1 MIVSIFAFWGCQKG
15 INLDDVSIPNR
26 SSQTNLAIQIAEEV
40 GIMHNE
46 GLDYCYSKLNAIN
59 NIEFVFE
66 DSLKMLL
73 DREIKLYAD
82 SYIASKRYD
91 FSDVFCSN
99 IDNNISVTLNKVFND
114 SLPTLIFQNR
124 VQAMYYDS
132 IISIVENELLSYNDV
147 LLYLNTLKENVI
159 NNFSNQE
166 DLLVVLVGIEVA
178 KNSYI
183 YWYNDVKWK
192 SLLQILNHHLIE
204 NGLIGE
210 MFGMAI
216 LLELLVELLVDC
228 QVVYLV
234 SEQGLYWEVLA
245 GVPEWQ

>member
-91 FSDVFCSN
+91 FSDVFVL
-99 IDNNISVTLNKVFND
+99 ILITISA
-114 SLPTLIFQNR
+114 SL
-124 VQAMYYDS
+124 
-132 IISIVENELLSYNDV
+132 
-147 LLYLNTLKENVI
+147 
-159 NNFSNQE
+159 
-166 DLLVVLVGIEVA
+166 
-178 KNSYI
+178 
-183 YWYNDVKWK
+183 
-192 SLLQILNHHLIE
+192 
-204 NGLIGE
+204 
-210 MFGMAI
+210 
-216 LLELLVELLVDC
+216 
-228 QVVYLV
+228 
-234 SEQGLYWEVLA
+234 
-245 GVPEWQ
+245 